1 MQGFD
6 PSRINRFSTLFFSPD
21 PLSRFQHEQIY
32 GTRRHPVDQGIRALM
47 LAVLE
52 DGIFCFQNY
61 FLKPSRSNQ
70 RLSREAE
77 EWITAREEGIF
88 SFDNICD
95 TLELNHERLRKD
107 LLQWK
112 AKQFEEGQQIPAP
125 SLTRERRGSTGKKRA
140 A

>member
-6 PSRINRFSTLFFSPD
+6 PSRINRLSTLFFSPD
-21 PLSRFQHEQIY
+21 PLLRIQHEQIY
-32 GTRRHPVDQGIRALM
+32 GSRRGPADQGIRALM

-77 EWITAREEGIF
+77 EWITAQDEGVF
-88 SFDNICD
+88 SFDNICES
-95 TLELNHERLRKD
+95 LEINHERLKKD
-107 LLQWK
+107 LLKWK
-112 AKQFEEGQQIPAP
+112 AKQVEKVYQLPAP